1 MLSSWKKPVVARG
14 VPLAGKGPE
23 GRHRER
29 SRRRRAACRG
39 VPRGAGLQG
48 LSIRKL
54 PQPAGCRWRHWKL
67 LVSARSRDLF
77 KRSRSSCLGL
87 IPLCCSLPAWGRR
100 GTFCCSFFFCL
111 QGDRAPVLLPF
122 CLTRHTSD
130 SSPLVGS
137 YLACAQL
144 QRPPSSSLPLL
155 QESACSELRPPGDGE
170 PVQHPCLQ
178 LFFFPLLCFL
188 LLWDP
193 LTCSAPRYLQGRPYV
208 NEAKGKPC

>member
-23 GRHRER
+23 GRHHER

-48 LSIRKL
+48 LSVRKL

-77 KRSRSSCLGL
+77 KCSRSSCLGL

-100 GTFCCSFFFCL
+100 RTFCCSFFFCL
-111 QGDRAPVLLPF
+111 QGDPAPVLLPS

-130 SSPLVGS
+130 SSPLVEVTWHVHSCRGRLPPYFPCSRSQLALS
-137 YLACAQL
+137 YA
-144 QRPPSSSLPLL
+144 LPGL
-155 QESACSELRPPGDGE
+155 ESPFSIPACSL
-170 PVQHPCLQ
+170 V
-178 LFFFPLLCFL
+178 FFLCFASSFFG
-188 LLWDP
+188 
-193 LTCSAPRYLQGRPYV
+193 TR
-208 NEAKGKPC
+208 